1 MDDAL
6 GKAQSA
12 GITLEDHAGDVIHAN
27 LVDAL
32 ATLFADVKQ
41 VEDPLLEQFK
51 RTNDSLQSIALD
63 FTRISQGIVIKFGL
77 QAGTVHRWADKIR
90 SILLGF
96 LATLKGRYRVALAP
110 IALTVVSTVE
120 KTMASLRRRCHRRSR

>member
-1 MDDAL
+1 MSIASLVGVPTPDQLKGVVDDAL

-77 QAGTVHRWADKIR
+77 QAGTVPA
-90 SILLGF
+90 GP
-96 LATLKGRYRVALAP
+96 TN
-110 IALTVVSTVE
+110 
-120 KTMASLRRRCHRRSR
+120 